1 LRAQP
6 AIGLALLCA
15 SALLLPAC
23 ETTQAPVSE
32 RRVADYRKAS
42 KPDEAAPKPAPA
54 PGPRTAAP
62 VAATSPSSAAKS
74 PTPASASV
82 PPTKPAAAGAA
93 KPAAQ
98 AGAAAEAGAEAD
110 WRPETYL
117 VKRGDTLYTIALD
130 HGLDYKD
137 LASWNQ
143 LEDPNLIKV
152 GQQLRLRPPPG
163 WKPEPSDEGVVVG
176 PVAAEPPI
184 ESKPLEAPPPPPVKS
199 TPKGIKAP
207 YSEQALAQLTR
218 DPTKAPSSL
227 EPKPAAPEPKPEPKS
242 EPRAAA
248 PAASAAASS
257 AAAAAPPKA
266 PAPSV
271 QATAPKPDEKPS
283 DAATP
288 DSMQWVW
295 PTTGKILHT
304 FNQGPNPKGVAIGGS
319 AGQAIVASAAGKVVY
334 SGSGLRGY
342 GKLIIIKHNNTY
354 LSVYAHNRELL
365 VKEGERVSKGQRIA
379 EMGSTD
385 SDRVGLHFEIRR
397 LGKPVDPLK
406 YLPPEGA

>member
-1 LRAQP
+1 M
-6 AIGLALLCA
+6 
-15 SALLLPAC
+15 
-23 ETTQAPVSE
+23 
-32 RRVADYRKAS
+32 
-42 KPDEAAPKPAPA
+42 PAPA
-54 PGPRTAAP
+54 
-62 VAATSPSSAAKS
+62 SA
-74 PTPASASV
+74 
-82 PPTKPAAAGAA
+82 PPTKPAVAA
-93 KPAAQ
+93 KPAAP

-110 WRPETYL
+110 WRPETYI

-163 WKPEPSDEGVVVG
+163 WKPEPSDEGVVAG
-176 PVAAEPPI
+176 ALAAGPPI
-184 ESKPLEAPPPPPVKS
+184 ESKALEAPPPPPVKS

-207 YSEQALAQLTR
+207 YSEQALAQLMR
-218 DPTKAPSSL
+218 DPTKAPLLPES
-227 EPKPAAPEPKPEPKS
+227 KPAVPEPRPEPKS
-242 EPRAAA
+242 EPRAA
-248 PAASAAASS
+248 PTVSAATSS
-257 AAAAAPPKA
+257 AVVVAPPKA

-271 QATAPKPDEKPS
+271 QATTPKPDEKPS
-283 DAATP
+283 DTALP
-288 DSMQWVW
+288 DSLQWVW
-295 PTTGKILHT
+295 PTTGKLLHP